1 VLDSN
6 GFYMHGEQKM
16 KIVDF
21 VGDSGSG
28 KTRTIELL
36 IDRLTKMGKKV
47 GTMKHIHSGSFS
59 FDYKGKDTWKHIKAG
74 ASFVVAVTE
83 NEIIT
88 IEKTSTRIMP
98 TEDLLN
104 KFNGKDIEYL
114 LVEGFKSRML
124 HLNNVKHVLCV
135 TDVSQIFS
143 FNEQYGNPDCIV
155 SYTIKGINK
164 INDVPLIQMPEE
176 IERLAETVL

>member
-1 VLDSN
+1 
-6 GFYMHGEQKM
+6 MEA
-16 KIVDF
+16 
-21 VGDSGSG
+21 
-28 KTRTIELL
+28 
-36 IDRLTKMGKKV
+36 
-47 GTMKHIHSGSFS
+47 
-59 FDYKGKDTWKHIKAG
+59 YKGWCI
-74 ASFVVAVTE
+74 VAVTE

-98 TEDLLN
+98 TEDILN